1 MQAVEFSTQLNQTNN
16 IEIPQRLI
24 KMLKGGQMVK
34 VIILFEDEE
43 QKEWEQLTAQS
54 FLNGYAEQDSM
65 YDNL

>member
-43 QKEWEQLTAQS
+43 QKEWEQLTTQS
-54 FLNGYAEQDSM
+54 FLNGYAEKDSI
-65 YDNL
+65 YDKL

>member
-54 FLNGYAEQDSM
+54 FLNGYAEQDSI
-65 YDNL
+65 YDKL

>member
-1 MQAVEFSTQLNQTNN
+1 MQAVEFSAQLNQTNN

-24 KMLKGGQMVK
+24 KMLKSGQMVK

-54 FLNGYAEQDSM
+54 FLNGYAEQDNI

>member
-1 MQAVEFSTQLNQTNN
+1 MQALEFSTQLNQTNN

-54 FLNGYAEQDSM
+54 FLNGYAEQDSI
-65 YDNL
+65 YDKL